1 MAVLD
6 TDVMKLRRMI
16 ADPEPGEF
24 DDAELM
30 TAIATYPLTTANT
43 YDLNAAARDLW
54 EQKAALYAGK
64 EERFTADGASFE
76 YGSLFDKAMKMRMF
90 YASKVSETYRSS
102 GYAGLIRD
110 DVDPYGNG
118 AIEAMP

>member
-1 MAVLD
+1 MAVSGAELS
-6 TDVMKLRRMI
+6 KIRRMI
-16 ADPEPGEF
+16 ADPAPGEF
-24 DDAELM
+24 DDGELLD
-30 TAIATYPLTTANT
+30 AIGLYPLTTG

-54 EQKAALYAGK
+54 EQKAALYAGR
-64 EERFTADGASFE
+64 ETQFSADGASFT
-76 YGSLFDKAMKMRMF
+76 YGDLFDKAMKMRMF
-90 YASKVSETYRSS
+90 YASKVSETYQSS